1 MLGGLQQIYTWI
13 GRVNG
18 RTVHIRVDTE
28 HLSTGPIGRSVNR
41 WGGMYTHAAAGSLRE
56 ATYAPPVARGARY
69 AWAEPETKG
78 EIFIP
83 KAGNYGRSMALI
95 RAAAG
100 WYGAS
105 VSPGG
110 AAGVTFH
117 VHADAAAFWRFMRLE
132 VQNHGGAAKAF
143 S

>member
-1 MLGGLQQIYTWI
+1 MGGL
-13 GRVNG
+13 R
-18 RTVHIRVDTE
+18 
-28 HLSTGPIGRSVNR
+28 LC
-41 WGGMYTHAAAGSLRE
+41 AALHS
-56 ATYAPPVARGARY
+56 PPVARGARY
-69 AWAEPETKG
+69 AWAEPETRG

-110 AAGVTFH
+110 GPTTVVINAS
-117 VHADAAAFWRFMRLE
+117 ADAKAFFRFLRLE